1 MYKKNYFLGYWI
13 YLTKQSEKYYTCIQE
28 AQARLKTFQ
37 PNGMDW
43 ELNLSKKE
51 AAEQNPWRKLEW

>member
-28 AQARLKTFQ
+28 AQAH
-37 PNGMDW
+37 
-43 ELNLSKKE
+43 S
-51 AAEQNPWRKLEW
+51 NPMEWIGN